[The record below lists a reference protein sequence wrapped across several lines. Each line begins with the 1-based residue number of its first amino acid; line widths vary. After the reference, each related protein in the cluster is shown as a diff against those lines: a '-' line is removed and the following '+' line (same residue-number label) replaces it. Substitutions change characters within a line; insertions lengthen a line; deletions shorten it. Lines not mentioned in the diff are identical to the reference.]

1 MIGINIGAQT
11 TKFSGGFL
19 TSKKERYE
27 TSDFKINPFLND
39 ILDRV
44 NLSIIQFK
52 EANIFF
58 SNSTKLGY
66 KKYYKSTFENLSR
79 LIGFSY
85 NLGINKKEIDYLY
98 TSDNYNKENN
108 TFNFKLKEKEY
119 SITGEQIVYAYI
131 NEIDKKIKNKLN
143 TTEPQKYIFSIP
155 DYYTFF
161 QKESLKNILDALNL
175 NNIAFLNEST
185 ALTMYYG
192 YLNYRELTN
201 KIESYIFIDIGHSKT
216 SLILSQF
223 SRKKFSVK
231 RVINIPFLGGRD
243 INRRIFD
250 LCLQEFEKQN
260 NKKLIITG
268 RNKIRLLDEI
278 ESAKK
283 NLSINTETSI
293 NVDAIIEDIDFSYVL
308 TRQTFEKIISNELYL
323 LTTQI
328 KIFLLNVKK
337 YKPTK
342 IEMSGQLMRIPI
354 FQERISKIFG
364 DELKI
369 SKTIAL
375 DECHSLGSLLYGYFI
390 LEKNRFNEL
399 ESVESLI
406 SNSFYFKINQI
417 KQASFILDDIPL
429 NGTIYIGKINSFEND
444 INLKIYYHPY
454 NFDENECYDSKT
466 ELYSFNCS
474 ISELK
479 KKILSS
485 NKLPCIFID
494 YKINESHGFE
504 FNIGPYNFVKED
516 TGFFSSFKNK
526 EIIENIRTLSLK

>member
-98 TSDNYNKENN
+98 TFDNYNEENN

-119 SITGEQIVYAYI
+119 SLTGEQCVYAYI

-201 KIESYIFIDIGHSKT
+201 EIKSYIFIDIGHSKT
-216 SLILSQF
+216 SIFLSQF

-250 LCLQEFEKQN
+250 LCLKEFKIQN
-260 NKKLIITG
+260 GKDLIITG
-268 RNKIRLLDEI
+268 RNKIRLLEEI
-278 ESAKK
+278 EKAKK
-283 NLSINTETSI
+283 TLTINSEASI
-293 NVDAIIEDIDFSYVL
+293 NVDAIQSEIDFSFEI
-308 TRQTFEKIISNELYL
+308 TKETFE
-323 LTTQI
+323 
-328 KIFLLNVKK
+328 
-337 YKPTK
+337 
-342 IEMSGQLMRIPI
+342 
-354 FQERISKIFG
+354 
-364 DELKI
+364 
-369 SKTIAL
+369 
-375 DECHSLGSLLYGYFI
+375 
-390 LEKNRFNEL
+390 
-399 ESVESLI
+399 
-406 SNSFYFKINQI
+406 
-417 KQASFILDDIPL
+417 
-429 NGTIYIGKINSFEND
+429 
-444 INLKIYYHPY
+444 
-454 NFDENECYDSKT
+454 
-466 ELYSFNCS
+466 
-474 ISELK
+474 
-479 KKILSS
+479 
-485 NKLPCIFID
+485 
-494 YKINESHGFE
+494 
-504 FNIGPYNFVKED
+504 
-516 TGFFSSFKNK
+516 
-526 EIIENIRTLSLK
+526 EII

>member
-11 TKFSGGFL
+11 TKFTGGFL

-98 TSDNYNKENN
+98 TFDNYNKENN

-119 SITGEQIVYAYI
+119 SLTGEQCVYAYI

-201 KIESYIFIDIGHSKT
+201 EIKSYIFIDIGHSKT
-216 SLILSQF
+216 SIFLSQF

-283 NLSINTETSI
+283 NLSINTEALI
-293 NVDAIIEDIDFSYVL
+293 NVESIIEDIDFSYVL
-308 TRQTFEKIISNELYL
+308 TRQTFEKIISNELDL
-323 LTTQI
+323 LTSQI
-328 KIFLLNVKK
+328 KIFLLYVKK

-354 FQERISKIFG
+354 FQERISEIF
-364 DELKI
+364 ELPI

-406 SNSFYFKINQI
+406 NNSFYFQINQI
-417 KQASFILDDIPL
+417 KQTAFILDNIPL
-429 NGTIYIGKINSFEND
+429 KGTIFIRKINSFENV
-444 INLKIYYHPY
+444 INLKIFYHPH
-454 NFDENECYDSKT
+454 NFDENECFDSKT

-479 KKILSS
+479 NKILSS
-485 NKLPCIFID
+485 NKTPCIFID

-504 FNIGPYNFVKED
+504 FKIGSYNFVKED
-516 TGFFSSFKNK
+516 IGFFSSFKNK